1 MFKQLDEY
9 QARAH
14 LTAAVKQG
22 GRVGKAWSAMEF
34 ASEWMEL
41 GALIMSNATKSQFR
55 PKGKPEKEFV
65 DKLKGELG
73 DALWTISEVAL
84 SYGLHLSEVAH
95 DNLAK
100 AQGKHGGLNSE
111 GAEHGRSKDVQVVA
125 GNGGV
130 AVTPQKPKKPEVLC
144 NINDKKR
151 TTCKDCGSKNIKRD
165 GGCLTC
171 LECGWSS
178 CS

>member
-84 SYGLHLSEVAH
+84 SYGLHLSEVAN

-100 AQGKHGGLNSE
+100 VQGKHGGLNRE
-111 GAEHGRSKDVQVVA
+111 GAEHGRSKDVPDVA

-130 AVTPQKPKKPEVLC
+130 AGKSQKPANPFPWVKGNKKQIKACPE
-144 NINDKKR
+144 
-151 TTCKDCGSKNIKRD
+151 CGSATKFAE
-165 GGCLTC
+165 GCVSC
-171 LECGWSS
+171 LQCSWSA